1 MIDVDNPPAGSLQ
14 GSGVKE
20 RLDAGVGFVH
30 LRVHSALSLLEG
42 ALPIKKLM
50 DLAKADEQPALA
62 IADTNNLFGAQEFSA
77 KAWGAGI
84 QPVTACQLS
93 IHFDDGLESGRR
105 GELALADLVLI
116 AMTETGYGNLMELT
130 SKAFLDTD
138 TGLKPHVT
146 IEKLL
151 SKSEDLIVLTGGHL
165 GPIGAALLAGQKD
178 IARSRLNRLSTGFSE
193 RCYIEIQ
200 RHGMEGERKTE
211 DAFIDLAYEFG
222 LPLVATNEAFFPKR
236 EDYEAHDALI
246 CISEGRVLIEDDRR
260 RLTPEHYFK
269 SRSEMCALFADLPEA
284 LASTI
289 EIAKRCSFRPLRREP
304 ILPRFASADADP
316 EEAERA
322 ESEELKRQAREGL
335 QARLDAHGLAPGLEE
350 KDYWERLDYETG
362 IIERMKFPGYFL
374 IVADF
379 IKWAKAQ
386 DIPVGPGRGSGA
398 GSLVAWSLTITDL
411 DPMRFSLLFERFLNP
426 ERVSMPDFDIDFCQ
440 SRREEVIRY
449 VQEKYGR
456 QQVAQIITFG
466 SLQARAVL
474 RDVGRVLQMPYGQV
488 DRLCKLVPA
497 NPANPV
503 TLAQAIEDEPRL
515 REAAKEEEI
524 VERLLGMAQKLE
536 GLYRHASTH
545 AAGVVIGDRPL
556 EQLVPLYRDPRSDM
570 PVAQFNMKMV
580 EDAGL
585 VKFDFLGLK
594 TLTVIDTAVGLIE
607 RRGVKVDV
615 AGLPIDDLKTYELLA
630 RGETF
635 GVFQLESQGMRRAIA
650 GMKPDRFEDIIA
662 LVALYRPGPMEN
674 IPVYNAVKHGEQ
686 DPDCLHPLLETI
698 LMETNGIIVY
708 QEQVMQI
715 AQVLSGYSLG
725 EADLLRRAMGKKI
738 AAEMEIQRARFVDGA
753 VERGIN
759 KAQAGTIFDLV
770 AKFANYGFNK
780 SHAAAYALVSYHTA
794 WLKANHPVEFMAASM
809 TLDLGNTDKLGD
821 FRQEARRMGIVIEQP
836 SINRSQVFF
845 DVADDRI
852 LYAMGAIKGVGEQAV
867 EHIVDVRG
875 DEPFTSL
882 GDFARRISPKALN
895 KRTLENLV
903 AAGAFDELE
912 PNRARVFEGIDR
924 IMGLAQRTEENRTLG
939 QDELFGGSDSEEPL
953 QLDEVHGWTNE
964 EKLQREL
971 SAIGF
976 YLSAHPIDE
985 YSSVLE
991 KMRAQP
997 WTQFAE
1003 AVKRGASHG
1012 RLAGTVVSM
1021 QERKTKS
1028 GTRMGIARL
1037 SDATGQYEALLFR
1050 EKLEQYRDVLQAGR
1064 SVVVLVGADM
1074 RDEEPSLRIEQ
1085 VDPIDKVAARLQK
1098 SMRVF
1103 VRDERPIQSLA
1114 KQLHVRGEGDVTV
1127 IVLLENGAREVEVK
1141 LPGRFRLS
1149 PEIAGALK
1157 AVPGVTDVQVA

>member
-1 MIDVDNPPAGSLQ
+1 MSVTEGRSAQSENTSGAHGAGSN
-14 GSGVKE
+14 GP
-20 RLDAGVGFVH
+20 GFVH

-42 ALPIKKLM
+42 ALPIKKLLE
-50 DLAKADEQPALA
+50 LAKEDNQPALA
-62 IADTNNLFGAQEFSA
+62 IADTNNLFGAQEFSS

-84 QPVTACQLS
+84 QPITACQLS
-93 IHFDDGLESGRR
+93 VFFDDGLEGARR
-105 GELALADLVLI
+105 GEVALADVVLI
-116 AMTETGYGNLMELT
+116 AMTEAGYGNLMELT
-130 SKAFLDTD
+130 SRAFLDTE
-138 TGLKPHVT
+138 TGLKPHVSAPY
-146 IEKLL
+146 LF

-165 GPIGAALLAGQKD
+165 GPVGAALLAGQKP
-178 IARSRLNRLSTGFSE
+178 IARNRLKRLSE
-193 RCYIEIQ
+193 AFAGRCYVEIQ
-200 RHGMEGERKTE
+200 RHGLEEQRKTE
-211 DAFIDLAYEFG
+211 NTFLEFAYEYG
-222 LPLVATNEAFFPKR
+222 LPIVATNEAFFAKR

-246 CISEGRVLIEDDRR
+246 CISEGRVLIEADRR
-260 RLTPEHYFK
+260 RLTPEHSFK
-269 SRSEMCALFADLPEA
+269 SRAEMCALFADLPEA
-284 LASTI
+284 LSATI
-289 EIAKRCSFRPLRREP
+289 EIAQRCSFRPERRAP
-304 ILPRFASADADP
+304 ILPRFAAADADP
-316 EEAERA
+316 EAAEQAEAD
-322 ESEELKRQAREGL
+322 ELKRQAREGL
-335 QARLDAHGLAPGLEE
+335 RARLDEHGLAPGLEE

-379 IKWAKAQ
+379 IKWAKAK

-503 TLAQAIEDEPRL
+503 TLAQAIADEPRL
-515 REAAKEEEI
+515 SEAAREEEI
-524 VERLLGMAQKLE
+524 VEKLLSMAQKLE

-594 TLTVIDTAVGLIE
+594 TLTVIDTAVALIE
-607 RRGVKVDV
+607 RRGVSVDV
-615 AGLPIDDLKTYELLA
+615 AGLPIDDTGTYEMLA

-686 DPDCLHPLLETI
+686 DPDCLHPLLEPI

-738 AAEMEIQRARFVDGA
+738 AAEMEVQRARFVDGA

-759 KAQAGTIFDLV
+759 KTQAGTIFDLV

-821 FRQEARRMGIVIEQP
+821 FRQEARRMKIEIVPP
-836 SINRSQVFF
+836 SINRSGVVF
-845 DVADDRI
+845 DVSDGKI

-867 EHIVDVRG
+867 EHIVEMRG
-875 DEPFTSL
+875 DTPFKSV
-882 GDFARRISPKALN
+882 GEFARRISPKFLN

-912 PNRARVFEGIDR
+912 PDRARVFEGIDR

-953 QLDEVHGWTNE
+953 QLDEVLSWTND
-964 EKLQREL
+964 EKLQREHA
-971 SAIGF
+971 AIGF

-985 YSSVLE
+985 YAKVLE

-997 WTQFAE
+997 WTQFAD
-1003 AVKRGASHG
+1003 AVKQGASHG
-1012 RLAGTVVSM
+1012 RLAGTVISL
-1021 QERKTKS
+1021 QERKTRT

-1037 SDATGQYEALLFR
+1037 SDASGQYEALLFR
-1050 EKLEQYRDVLQAGR
+1050 ERLEQYRDVLQPGR

-1085 VDPIDKVAARLQK
+1085 VDPIDQVAARLQK

-1114 KQLHVRGEGDVTV
+1114 RQLTVRGEGDVTV
-1127 IVLLENGAREVEVK
+1127 IVLLENGSREVEVK

-1157 AVPGVTDVQVA
+1157 AVPGVTDVQMA